1 MFLFVKVSHIQ
12 SIDGMQ
18 AADVSTAED
27 TNSASLGGPIG
38 ECHLLQFGCLLSKLG
53 NMKLK
58 SVAYKG
64 TGTPVLQVEGKILTS
79 TTGTER
85 GDKAVNFSVSD
96 SNSKTCF
103 FREDKS

>member
-1 MFLFVKVSHIQ
+1 
-12 SIDGMQ
+12 MQ

-27 TNSASLGGPIG
+27 TNSASLGGSIE

-53 NMKLK
+53 NTKLK

-64 TGTPVLQVEGKILTS
+64 TGMPVLQVEGKILTS

-85 GDKAVNFSVSD
+85 GDKAVNFND
-96 SNSKTCF
+96 SNSKTF
-103 FREDKS
+103 LFRGQELEDP